1 MAFLLSSTTNFEFPP
16 YFPCFSTFPPCF
28 AKIII
33 SPYYE
38 KFPLFSKNA
47 PAFYILLVYFVFPYF
62 GHDAFMHHPMHVL
75 NSPEFE
81 MTCMDVQKHIKLIFL
96 CAPRFLMRAH
106 SRAQLRGILIMKMF
120 IIIIIVIVIII
131 IIIIIIII
139 VVVVLVVV
147 IIIIIIV
154 VVVILISV
162 IIIIIIIIIII

>member
-81 MTCMDVQKHIKLIFL
+81 MTCMNVQKHIKLIFL

-106 SRAQLRGILIMKMF
+106 SRAQLRAILIMIMF
-120 IIIIIVIVIII
+120 IIIM
-131 IIIIIIII
+131 
-139 VVVVLVVV
+139 VVVVLV

-154 VVVILISV
+154 VVVIIIIIIIVLVVIVIIVISV
-162 IIIIIIIIIII
+162 IIIIIIIIVS